1 MNSRTSAKPGP
12 QRSQD
17 LSEARTSVKKQTQQH
32 NQMMPYLSPLRSVL
46 ALGSL
51 CLAAIAFADRPEQL
65 LALVQQN
72 CIDCHDGQD
81 GEGGFDVASLDADV
95 LKRPASEK
103 ELFKW
108 IRVFDRIHD
117 GEMPPPDA
125 GEMDASEHT
134 QLVKGLRQTLDESQS
149 QLHRQ
154 IGRVQSRRL
163 TRDQLEWTLND
174 LLAVDLPV
182 AELMPE
188 EERTDG
194 FRNIAQAQSMSYY
207 HLEDHLRIVDAALDY
222 AFVRAFSPE
231 QPFRLDLPAT
241 RIAAKRKGQ
250 RNREPELR
258 QDAAV
263 VWSSSMPFYG
273 RINNSTVKVS
283 GWYDIA
289 LNASSIKGPEDQGQ
303 RVWCSVRSGECTSS
317 APLLNWIGEFE
328 ATPEA
333 SEYTF
338 RAWLEA
344 GHRLEIR
351 PQDRRLKLGRFNGG
365 QVGFGEGEPQDLPG
379 VAMYHLTL
387 TQVFPGG
394 DPDRVRKAL
403 VGDLN
408 VKWAG
413 NKDAPKPRRGES
425 VTDAL
430 ARFALVSQKPAQD
443 LRRRTRQFASRAFRR
458 PANYQVMKPYFAM
471 ITQGL
476 EEKQPPLEVLYQCCR
491 AILCSPRFI
500 YFTEAGA
507 DAKQTLASTA
517 KALPGNAIGGR
528 LDDHAIATRLSY
540 LLTGHGPDW
549 TLKKAADEGKLQD
562 PAEVIKH
569 TRRLLKGDNLDHF
582 VADFTDQWLDLADI
596 AFTEPDRRMY
606 RHFDLTVQSSMV
618 QETRRFIK
626 TLISEN
632 VPAHQLIDAKFTWL
646 NNRLADYYELDH
658 KIEDDQWRRV
668 ALGDHPHRGGLL
680 THGSVLKVTA
690 NGTDSSPVVR
700 GVWLCDRILGVPIP
714 DPPESVPAIEPD
726 IRGAK
731 TVREILEKHRSQ
743 SECASCHLRIDPS
756 GFALEHFDP
765 AGRWR
770 DNYLVRKGGSFRT
783 GPKVDSAYQMPD
795 GRPFESFQ
803 QFRELAADNDDQVAR
818 SFAAKLLTYATGR
831 EMTFADRKA
840 LDQIVV
846 QTADEQYGLRSV
858 IEASVTSPIFLNK

>member
-1 MNSRTSAKPGP
+1 MLPHFTPI
-12 QRSQD
+12 RS
-17 LSEARTSVKKQTQQH
+17 LLT
-32 NQMMPYLSPLRSVL
+32 LC
-46 ALGSL
+46 SL
-51 CLAAIAFADRPEQL
+51 CLTATAFADRPEQL
-65 LALVQQN
+65 LELVQQN
-72 CIDCHDGQD
+72 CLDCHDGKE
-81 GEGGFDVASLDADV
+81 GEGGFDVASLDVDV

-125 GEMDASEHT
+125 GEMDAKERT
-134 QLVKGLRQTLDESQS
+134 QLVGGLKQTLDQSQS
-149 QLHRQ
+149 QLHAQ
-154 IGRVQSRRL
+154 YGRVQSRRL

-174 LLAVDLPV
+174 LLAVDLPL

-194 FRNIAQAQSMSYY
+194 FRNIAQAQSMSHY
-207 HLEDHLRIVDAALDY
+207 HLEDHLKIVDTALDY
-222 AFVRAFSPE
+222 AFLRGFSRE
-231 QPFRLDLPAT
+231 QPVHLDLPAT

-250 RNREPELR
+250 RNREPEMR
-258 QDAAV
+258 EDAAV
-263 VWSSSMPFYG
+263 VWSSTMPFYG
-273 RINNSTVKVS
+273 RISNSTVKVS

-289 LNASSIKGPEDQGQ
+289 LNASSIKGPENQGK
-303 RVWCSVRSGECTSS
+303 RVWCSVRSGECNSS

-328 ATPEA
+328 ATPEPT
-333 SEYTF
+333 EYKF

-351 PQDRRLKLGRFNGG
+351 PQDRRLKLGKFKGG

-379 VAMYHLTL
+379 VAMFHLTL

-394 DPDRVRKAL
+394 DQEQVRKAL
-403 VGDLN
+403 VGELN

-413 NKDAPKPRRGES
+413 NKAAPKPRRGES

-430 ARFALVSQKPAQD
+430 ARFTLASEQPAQD
-443 LRRRTRQFASRAFRR
+443 LRRRTRQFATRAFRR
-458 PANYQVMKPYFAM
+458 PANDQVMQPYFAM
-471 ITQGL
+471 IKLGL
-476 EEKQPPLEVLYQCCR
+476 EENQHPLEVLHQCYR

-500 YFTEAGA
+500 YFTEVGA
-507 DAKQTLASTA
+507 DAKQTLASTG
-517 KALPGNAIGGR
+517 KSLPGNAIGGR

-540 LLTGHGPDW
+540 LLTGRGPDW
-549 TLKKAADEGKLQD
+549 PLKKAADEGKLQD
-562 PAEVIKH
+562 PEEVIKH
-569 TRRLLKGDNLDHF
+569 TRRLLKGKHLDHF

-618 QETRRFIK
+618 QETRRFIT
-626 TLISEN
+626 TLVSEN
-632 VPAHQLIDAKFTWL
+632 LPAHQLVDAKFTWL
-646 NNRLADYYELDH
+646 NNRLADYYELDS

-668 ALGDHPHRGGLL
+668 DLGEHPHRGGLL

-690 NGTDSSPVVR
+690 NGTDTSPVVR

-726 IRGAK
+726 IRGA
-731 TVREILEKHRSQ
+731 TTIREMLEKHRSQ
-743 SECASCHLRIDPS
+743 TDCAACHARIDPS

-770 DNYLVRKGGSFRT
+770 DNYLVRKGGSFRS

-803 QFRELAADNDDQVAR
+803 QFRKLAADNDDQVAR
-818 SFAAKLLTYATGR
+818 NFAAKLLTYATGR
-831 EMTFADRKA
+831 EMTFADRKT
-840 LDQIVV
+840 LDQIVA
-846 QTADEQYGLRSV
+846 QTADDQYGLRSV